1 MGAKDEY
8 SNLNNNDRKK
18 AYKAVPVESHKDM
31 CWRVDYCSPILI
43 KILITKETIIM
54 KKNDMI
60 RAVASEAEVTNKVVE
75 AVMQAYGKF
84 VLGAL
89 NENRDEKV
97 PLPGIGT
104 FSVKHVAER
113 SGIAALAGGK
123 EWTKPAH
130 DELKFTISKSVKTL

>member
-1 MGAKDEY
+1 M
-8 SNLNNNDRKK
+8 
-18 AYKAVPVESHKDM
+18 
-31 CWRVDYCSPILI
+31 
-43 KILITKETIIM
+43 T
-54 KKNDMI
+54 KNDMI
-60 RAVASEAEVTNKVVE
+60 KAVASETDVTNKVAE
-75 AVMQAYGKF
+75 AVMEAYGKC

-113 SGIAALAGGK
+113 SGVAALAGGK

-130 DELKFTISKSVKTL
+130 EELKFTISKSVKTL